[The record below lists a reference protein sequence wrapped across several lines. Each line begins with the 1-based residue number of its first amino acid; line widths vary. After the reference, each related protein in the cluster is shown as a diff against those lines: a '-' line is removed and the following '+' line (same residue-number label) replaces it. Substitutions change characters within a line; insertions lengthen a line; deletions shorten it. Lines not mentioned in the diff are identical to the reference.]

1 MPFIAAQQLALN
13 NAIRVKL
20 SHLYQTRPRDTLW
33 YSFGLKMLLDY
44 KSVVRSWA
52 MGRSRVAF
60 RKALAERGYDQDGRA
75 ISSFPRAAT
84 EETKIAGLRGSVDF
98 TVREEVV
105 TAKSSDIEKD
115 MREIVDKI
123 IRVMLHA
130 PKAGTGKLKQLYSLR
145 SSTQSAMLVSLTVG
159 KVDAGV
165 AVLLTQ
171 DNRLIEFPSVL
182 LPNNITSGSIVDI
195 TVARNH
201 AAETASATAF
211 QTLQK
216 RILNTYGIK
225 TPTPPIL
232 RLRNATQ
239 TSLVLEWDP
248 IDLATASLKS
258 LSLYRNGSKAGSIP
272 RPLETR
278 STKISGLAIHT
289 EYTFHLV
296 LRTTAGTYQSEKLVC
311 RTHKMTDLSGITVT
325 AGVLHPQQRDAL
337 AAALDRIGGKLIDTV
352 RIDTTHFVCTEGR
365 GPLWEK
371 AVEMNIPVV
380 VPEWVDACEAEGTIV
395 SVRGYYLNA
404 DPKAR
409 QLGPIHGSTQ
419 HQRTTST
426 ATPNQSQDQNQNQSP
441 SPSPSN
447 LAPSGAL
454 QVQQQLDD
462 PPLTPFPGAEM
473 TGQPT
478 AEEREVSSDEGR
490 LSPPPPV
497 PPKDDEE
504 EARGDEHAE
513 DEPPAQEEHDTAEV
527 ATPADAKAGDSDHDE
542 QTSTADDQS
551 DRHIEEDKG
560 KPSGD
565 DEDKERHSKEGEG
578 DFNEVPL

>member
-1 MPFIAAQQLALN
+1 
-13 NAIRVKL
+13 
-20 SHLYQTRPRDTLW
+20 
-33 YSFGLKMLLDY
+33 
-44 KSVVRSWA
+44 
-52 MGRSRVAF
+52 
-60 RKALAERGYDQDGRA
+60 
-75 ISSFPRAAT
+75 
-84 EETKIAGLRGSVDF
+84 
-98 TVREEVV
+98 
-105 TAKSSDIEKD
+105 
-115 MREIVDKI
+115 
-123 IRVMLHA
+123 
-130 PKAGTGKLKQLYSLR
+130 
-145 SSTQSAMLVSLTVG
+145 MLVSLTVG

-201 AAETASATAF
+201 NAEAASAAGF
-211 QTLQK
+211 QSLQK
-216 RILNTYGIK
+216 RILNTYGVK
-225 TPTPPIL
+225 TPSPPIL

-239 TSLVLEWDP
+239 TSLVLEWEP

-278 STKISGLAIHT
+278 STKISGLAVHA

-296 LRTTAGTYQSEKLVC
+296 LRTTAGTYQSEKLTC

-325 AGVLHPQQRDAL
+325 SGVLPPPQKDAL

-419 HQRTTST
+419 HQRTTSS
-426 ATPNQSQDQNQNQSP
+426 ATSIQQPQTPTHRPQSQSRL
-441 SPSPSN
+441 S
-447 LAPSGAL
+447 LAPRASRERESHTVGE
-454 QVQQQLDD
+454 
-462 PPLTPFPGAEM
+462 PPITPFPGANM
-473 TGQPT
+473 SGQPT
-478 AEEREVSSDEGR
+478 AAEDEIDSDDDQ
-490 LSPPPPV
+490 SPPPAP
-497 PPKDDEE
+497 PPKDEAEE
-504 EARGDEHAE
+504 SEEPSSNG
-513 DEPPAQEEHDTAEV
+513 PPAQIVITEPTSPSKDQPSKNEEDHDTE
-527 ATPADAKAGDSDHDE
+527 K
-542 QTSTADDQS
+542 DQDQES
-551 DRHIEEDKG
+551 DKG
-560 KPSGD
+560 KETAAADAGND
-565 DEDKERHSKEGEG
+565 KDAQEEEDSSSNEQTKGKGKEGEG

>member
-1 MPFIAAQQLALN
+1 
-13 NAIRVKL
+13 
-20 SHLYQTRPRDTLW
+20 
-33 YSFGLKMLLDY
+33 
-44 KSVVRSWA
+44 
-52 MGRSRVAF
+52 
-60 RKALAERGYDQDGRA
+60 
-75 ISSFPRAAT
+75 
-84 EETKIAGLRGSVDF
+84 
-98 TVREEVV
+98 
-105 TAKSSDIEKD
+105 
-115 MREIVDKI
+115 
-123 IRVMLHA
+123 
-130 PKAGTGKLKQLYSLR
+130 
-145 SSTQSAMLVSLTVG
+145 MLVSLTVG

-201 AAETASATAF
+201 SAEEASATGF
-211 QTLQK
+211 QSLQK
-216 RILNTYGIK
+216 RILNTYGVK
-225 TPTPPIL
+225 TPAPPVL

-296 LRTTAGTYQSEKLVC
+296 LRTTAGTYQSEKLTC

-325 AGVLHPQQRDAL
+325 AGVLPEQQKEAL
-337 AAALDRIGGKLIDTV
+337 GAALDRVGGKLIDTV

-380 VPEWVDACEAEGTIV
+380 TPEWVDACEAEGTIV

-409 QLGPIHGSTQ
+409 QLGPIHASTQ
-419 HQRTTST
+419 HQRTMST
-426 ATPNQSQDQNQNQSP
+426 MTANTQNHIQSQSQSRL
-441 SPSPSN
+441 S
-447 LAPSGAL
+447 L
-454 QVQQQLDD
+454 QPQPTRERQESVAE
-462 PPLTPFPGAEM
+462 PPITPFPGAGM
-473 TGQPT
+473 SGQPK
-478 AEEREVSSDEGR
+478 AEDSEGPSDDEDEQ
-490 LSPPPPV
+490 PPPP
-497 PPKDDEE
+497 PPKDESDAAESPEPTPNGHAEQNGEADAAETAGSSEKEDKADNEKEE
-504 EARGDEHAE
+504 DVPEKAEETKEESSGDE
-513 DEPPAQEEHDTAEV
+513 V
-527 ATPADAKAGDSDHDE
+527 K
-542 QTSTADDQS
+542 
-551 DRHIEEDKG
+551 KG
-560 KPSGD
+560 KG
-565 DEDKERHSKEGEG
+565 KEGEG

>member
-1 MPFIAAQQLALN
+1 
-13 NAIRVKL
+13 
-20 SHLYQTRPRDTLW
+20 
-33 YSFGLKMLLDY
+33 
-44 KSVVRSWA
+44 
-52 MGRSRVAF
+52 
-60 RKALAERGYDQDGRA
+60 
-75 ISSFPRAAT
+75 
-84 EETKIAGLRGSVDF
+84 
-98 TVREEVV
+98 
-105 TAKSSDIEKD
+105 
-115 MREIVDKI
+115 
-123 IRVMLHA
+123 
-130 PKAGTGKLKQLYSLR
+130 
-145 SSTQSAMLVSLTVG
+145 MLVSLTVG

-201 AAETASATAF
+201 VAETSSAASF

-296 LRTTAGTYQSEKLVC
+296 LRTTAGTYQSEKLTC

-325 AGVLHPQQRDAL
+325 AGVLPPQQKDAL
-337 AAALDRIGGKLIDTV
+337 ATALDRIGGKLIDTV

-409 QLGPIHGSTQ
+409 HLGPITSSTQ
-419 HQRTTST
+419 HQRTVST
-426 ATPNQSQDQNQNQSP
+426 AT
-441 SPSPSN
+441 SN
-447 LAPSGAL
+447 TLAPSQNQL
-454 QVQQQLDD
+454 QTPSRQSPQDGDQPVE
-462 PPLTPFPGAEM
+462 PPVTPFPGAEM
-473 TGQPT
+473 TGQPI
-478 AEEREVSSDEGR
+478 AEEKEVSSDEGEGDE
-490 LSPPPPV
+490 LPPPPP
-497 PPKDDEE
+497 PPKDEDDNEE
-504 EARGDEHAE
+504 EEKENMEAGEQNGEHETPPPPPQKDADADAEENSSPAQSDQNEDEHEAAKAKE
-513 DEPPAQEEHDTAEV
+513 QEEEEEEEEEEEQEEV
-527 ATPADAKAGDSDHDE
+527 E
-542 QTSTADDQS
+542 E
-551 DRHIEEDKG
+551 EEDSSSSKA
-560 KPSGD
+560 
-565 DEDKERHSKEGEG
+565 KERKSKEGGEEG